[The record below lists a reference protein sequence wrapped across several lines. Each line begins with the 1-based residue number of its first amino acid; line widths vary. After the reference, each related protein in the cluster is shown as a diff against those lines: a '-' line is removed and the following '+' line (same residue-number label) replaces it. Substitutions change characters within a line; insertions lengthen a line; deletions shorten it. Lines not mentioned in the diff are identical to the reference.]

1 LVFIAIGFEL
11 GFSVIAGIV
20 LGQYV
25 DNWLEVETP
34 WFTIIG
40 LVAGMIAGFSLLI
53 RMIKRIDDRKELMTE
68 KTTSLINIPSITVE
82 IISLIVTAILVVVS
96 YLVGSRELA
105 FGVAAGGVL
114 FTANYVAI
122 RFVVNALVSN
132 TSSTSFGIFV
142 FIIKMLILIG
152 IVASLFIFT
161 DVNIYGFF
169 IGVTGVVIVII
180 GESLRRST
188 NGSL

>member
-1 LVFIAIGFEL
+1 
-11 GFSVIAGIV
+11 
-20 LGQYV
+20 
-25 DNWLEVETP
+25 
-34 WFTIIG
+34 
-40 LVAGMIAGFSLLI
+40 
-53 RMIKRIDDRKELMTE
+53 MTE
-68 KTTSLINIPSITVE
+68 KTTSLINIPSVGNVE
-82 IISLIVTAILVVVS
+82 IISLIVTAILAVVC

-114 FTANYVAI
+114 FTANFVAI

-132 TSSTSFGIFV
+132 TSSTGFGIFA
-142 FIIKMLILIG
+142 FILKMLIFVG

>member
-1 LVFIAIGFEL
+1 M
-11 GFSVIAGIV
+11 
-20 LGQYV
+20 
-25 DNWLEVETP
+25 T
-34 WFTIIG
+34 
-40 LVAGMIAGFSLLI
+40 
-53 RMIKRIDDRKELMTE
+53 TE
-68 KTTSLINIPSITVE
+68 KTASLINIPSVGNVE
-82 IISLIVTAILVVVS
+82 IISLIVTAVLAVVS

-114 FTANYVAI
+114 FTANFVAI

-132 TSSTSFGIFV
+132 TSSTGFGIFA
-142 FIIKMLILIG
+142 FIIKMAIFIG
-152 IVASLFIFT
+152 IVASLFVFT
-161 DVNIYGFF
+161 EINIYGFF

>member
-1 LVFIAIGFEL
+1 M
-11 GFSVIAGIV
+11 
-20 LGQYV
+20 
-25 DNWLEVETP
+25 T
-34 WFTIIG
+34 
-40 LVAGMIAGFSLLI
+40 
-53 RMIKRIDDRKELMTE
+53 TE
-68 KTTSLINIPSITVE
+68 KTASLINIPSIGNVE
-82 IISLIVTAILVVVS
+82 IISLIVTAVLAVVS

-114 FTANYVAI
+114 FTANFVAI

-132 TSSTSFGIFV
+132 TSSTSFGIFA
-142 FIIKMLILIG
+142 FILKMVIFIG

-161 DVNIYGFF
+161 DINIYGFF

>member
-1 LVFIAIGFEL
+1 L
-11 GFSVIAGIV
+11 
-20 LGQYV
+20 
-25 DNWLEVETP
+25 T
-34 WFTIIG
+34 
-40 LVAGMIAGFSLLI
+40 
-53 RMIKRIDDRKELMTE
+53 TE
-68 KTTSLINIPSITVE
+68 KTASLINIPSVGNVE
-82 IISLIVTAILVVVS
+82 IISLIVTAVLAVVS

-114 FTANYVAI
+114 FTANFVAI

-132 TSSTSFGIFV
+132 TSSTGFGIFA
-142 FIIKMLILIG
+142 FIIKMAIFIG

-161 DVNIYGFF
+161 EINIYGFF

>member
-1 LVFIAIGFEL
+1 M
-11 GFSVIAGIV
+11 
-20 LGQYV
+20 
-25 DNWLEVETP
+25 T
-34 WFTIIG
+34 
-40 LVAGMIAGFSLLI
+40 
-53 RMIKRIDDRKELMTE
+53 TE
-68 KTTSLINIPSITVE
+68 KTASLINIPSIGNVE
-82 IISLIVTAILVVVS
+82 IISLIVTAVLAVVS

-114 FTANYVAI
+114 FTANFVAI

-132 TSSTSFGIFV
+132 TSSTGFGIFA
-142 FIIKMLILIG
+142 FIIKMAIFIG
-152 IVASLFIFT
+152 IVVSLFIFT
-161 DVNIYGFF
+161 DINIYGFF